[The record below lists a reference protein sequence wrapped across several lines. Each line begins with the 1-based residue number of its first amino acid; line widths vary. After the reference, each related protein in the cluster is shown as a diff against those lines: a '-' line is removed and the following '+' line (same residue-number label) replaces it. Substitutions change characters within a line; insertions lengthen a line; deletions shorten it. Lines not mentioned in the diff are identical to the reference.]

1 MIVPKEYKEEIQKEL
16 LRFDAWMRNMN
27 SIHYSNNKSIDLA
40 YARIIESKLK
50 TNKQNEYTTRK
61 V

>member
-1 MIVPKEYKEEIQKEL
+1 
-16 LRFDAWMRNMN
+16 LRYDMWMRNMN